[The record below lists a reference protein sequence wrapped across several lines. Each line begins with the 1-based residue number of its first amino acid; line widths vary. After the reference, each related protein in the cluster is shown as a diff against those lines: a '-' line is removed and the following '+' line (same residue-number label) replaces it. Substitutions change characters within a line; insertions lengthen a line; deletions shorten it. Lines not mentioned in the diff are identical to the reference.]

1 MKPDCGRHELKMED
15 NIWKM
20 LPVSI
25 CAGNSDFQELSDN
38 LKKENQYHQTGSFKT
53 TYFWNVIF
61 K

>member
-25 CAGNSDFQELSDN
+25 CAGNSDFQELLDN
-38 LKKENQYHQTGSFKT
+38 LKKKNQYHQHRQLQN
-53 TYFWNVIF
+53 YIF
-61 K
+61 LECHI